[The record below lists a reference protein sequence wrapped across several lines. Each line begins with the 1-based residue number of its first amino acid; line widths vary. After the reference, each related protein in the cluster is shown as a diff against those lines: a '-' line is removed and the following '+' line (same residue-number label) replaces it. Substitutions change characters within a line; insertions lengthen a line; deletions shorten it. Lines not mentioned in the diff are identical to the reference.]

1 MESIYTKEKN
11 NHHTSVHDR
20 NGERKMDRKI
30 KAVLSVMAGALAAV
44 LLVWLFYVNDSVQ
57 MTLISRIRGVCLLT
71 KIPASFEVEYYSPGK
86 NKIRVYDENDK
97 EVKTDYSVQG
107 DVIRLNFTEKLKK
120 GGIYHCTLKK
130 GDKFIGKSVKKDL
143 KDMRTLYFTRMS
155 IKDRYFAERRN
166 ETWIAGDNLPDTYNL
181 QNSIICL
188 DDARLFLQN
197 ELVSWKEK
205 IQLDKY
211 DYEIYLDDERI
222 GVTEGEVQCRG
233 ITEGKHVLGIEISGE
248 GERLW
253 YEKDIV
259 ITKQD
264 K

>member
-1 MESIYTKEKN
+1 M
-11 NHHTSVHDR
+11 HDS

-30 KAVLSVMAGALAAV
+30 KAVLSVMSGALAGI
-44 LLVWLFYVNDSVQ
+44 LLVWIFYANCSVQ
-57 MTLISRIRGVCLLT
+57 MTLISRIGGVCLLT
-71 KIPASFEVEYYSPGK
+71 KIPASFEVEYYSPAN

-107 DVIRLNFTEKLKK
+107 DVISLHFTEKLKK
-120 GGIYHCTLKK
+120 GEIYHCTLKK

-166 ETWIAGDNLPDTYNL
+166 ETWIAGDNLPDAYNL
-181 QNSIICL
+181 QNGSICL
-188 DDARLFLQN
+188 EDARLFLQN
-197 ELVSWKEK
+197 GLVFWKKK

-211 DYEIYLDDERI
+211 DYEIYLDNERM
-222 GVTEGEVQCRG
+222 GVKEGAVQCRG
-233 ITEGKHVLGIEISGE
+233 ISEGRHVLGIEVSGE

-253 YEKDIV
+253 YEKDIE
-259 ITKQD
+259 ITKWD